1 MSLPLIYEVN
11 LHKVQEFYIKIL
23 RNVNILD
30 TLGKMKE
37 SNGYVQ
43 FTLHKFSG
51 IRADLVRVDDNWQ
64 GCCFPE
70 FIEVP
75 QKWMERNP
83 KPNDVTKES
92 HVNQKNKLF
101 QTKRNSLKQC
111 IFIAKKAAT
120 HKGSDCVLYW

>member
-1 MSLPLIYEVN
+1 MSLPLIYEAN

-51 IRADLVRVDDNWQ
+51 IRADLVRVDDNWL
-64 GCCFPE
+64 GCGFPE